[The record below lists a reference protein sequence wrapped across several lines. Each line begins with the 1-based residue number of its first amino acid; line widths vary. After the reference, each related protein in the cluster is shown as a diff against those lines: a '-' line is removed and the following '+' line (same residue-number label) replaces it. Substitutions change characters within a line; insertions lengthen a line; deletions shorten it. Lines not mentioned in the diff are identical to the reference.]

1 MPTGRFASTTCRF
14 TNGRF
19 ACDAATAQ
27 KLVAARSLTPVL
39 PLDVADLT
47 ADWFSAA
54 LGRDVTSVE
63 VLDRS
68 SGTTGRAHVALA
80 GDPSVPPTVFVKLP
94 PFDERQ
100 REFVT
105 SVGMGVA
112 EARFYRD
119 LAPEIPVRIPGVWF
133 ADTEGDGYVMVL
145 EDLVLGGCRFPHP
158 KDDDI
163 AWRARDIVEQMAA
176 LHARFWES
184 PRFDGDGDLA
194 WLAPKGTGS
203 AGGGATFVK
212 MAVDAVGDRL
222 PAEFHRLAD
231 IYISRNDDIVA
242 LWNSGPRTLV
252 HGDPHLGNLF
262 VDRVGGDTTG
272 FLDWAMIG
280 RSPGLRDVAYVM
292 CNSIPAEVRAADERA
307 LIDRYCELLGEAGV
321 DLDAETAW
329 EQYRLFAVYS
339 WVSATSTAG
348 MGSKWQPL
356 HIGLGGTKRATA
368 ACDQLGCVDLLERLL
383 G

>member
-1 MPTGRFASTTCRF
+1 VERVASR
-14 TNGRF
+14 
-19 ACDAATAQ
+19 
-27 KLVAARSLTPVL
+27 PVL
-39 PLDVADLT
+39 PIDVADLT
-47 ADWFSAA
+47 ADWFSAV
-54 LGRDVTSVE
+54 LGRDVHDVRL
-63 VLDRS
+63 LDRS
-68 SGTTGRAHVALA
+68 SGTTGRAHLALA
-80 GDPSVPPTVFVKLP
+80 GEPSVPPTVFVKLA
-94 PFDERQ
+94 PFDELQ

-119 LAPEIPVRIPGVWF
+119 LAAEIPVRVPGVWF
-133 ADTEGDGYVMVL
+133 SDTDGDRYVMVL
-145 EDLVLGGCRFPHP
+145 EDLVAGGCRFPTP

-163 AWRARDIVEQMAA
+163 AWRARDIVEQMAS
-176 LHARFWES
+176 LHSGFWES
-184 PRFDGDGDLA
+184 PRFENEGDLA
-194 WLAPKGTGS
+194 WLASKGTGS

-222 PAEFHRLAD
+222 PEVFHRLAD
-231 IYISRNDDIVA
+231 IFISRNDDIVR

-262 VDRVGGDTTG
+262 VDTVDGDRTG

-280 RSPGLRDVAYVM
+280 RSPGLRDVAYVV
-292 CNSIPAEVRAADERA
+292 CTSIPAEVRAADERA
-307 LIDRYCELLGEAGV
+307 LVDLYCALLGEAGV
-321 DLDAETAW
+321 DLDTETAW

-383 G
+383 A

>member
-1 MPTGRFASTTCRF
+1 M
-14 TNGRF
+14 
-19 ACDAATAQ
+19 
-27 KLVAARSLTPVL
+27 L
-39 PLDVADLT
+39 PIDVADLT
-47 ADWFSAA
+47 AEWFSAV
-54 LGRDVTSVE
+54 LQRE
-63 VLDRS
+63 VHDAELLDRS

-80 GDPSVPPTVFVKLP
+80 GEPTVPPTVFVKLA
-94 PFDERQ
+94 PFDELQ

-119 LAPEIPVRIPGVWF
+119 LASEMPVRVPGVWF
-133 ADTEGDGYVMVL
+133 ADTDGDRYVMVL
-145 EDLVLGGCRFPHP
+145 EDLVAGGCRFPHP

-163 AWRARDIVEQMAA
+163 AWRARDIVDQMAS
-176 LHARFWES
+176 LHSRFWES
-184 PRFDGDGDLA
+184 PRFDDDGDLA

-222 PAEFHRLAD
+222 PEVFHRLAD
-231 IYISRNDDIVA
+231 IFISRNDDIVR

-262 VDRVGGDTTG
+262 VDTVGGDRTG

-280 RSPGLRDVAYVM
+280 RSPGLRDVAYVL

-307 LIDRYCELLGEAGV
+307 LVDRYCALLGEAGI
-321 DLDAETAW
+321 DLDTEIAW

-383 G
+383 A

>member
-1 MPTGRFASTTCRF
+1 MGAP
-14 TNGRF
+14 
-19 ACDAATAQ
+19 
-27 KLVAARSLTPVL
+27 SLTLVL

-47 ADWFSAA
+47 AEWFGTA
-54 LGRDVTSVE
+54 LQRDVTDVAL
-63 VLDRS
+63 LDRS
-68 SGTTGRAHVALA
+68 SGTTGRVHVALT
-80 GDPSVPPTVFVKLP
+80 GDPGVPPTVFVKLA

-119 LAPEIPVRIPGVWF
+119 LAPEIPVRIPSVWY
-133 ADTEGDGYVMVL
+133 AETDGDGYVMVL
-145 EDLVLGGCRFPHP
+145 EDLVAGGCRFPHP
-158 KDDDI
+158 SDDDI

-176 LHARFWES
+176 LHSRFWES
-184 PRFDGDGDLA
+184 PRFDDGDLA
-194 WLAPKGTGS
+194 WLAPKGTGA
-203 AGGGATFVK
+203 AGGGAKFVK

-222 PAEFHRLAD
+222 PLAFHRLAD
-231 IYISRNDDIVA
+231 IYLARNDDIVR

-262 VDRVGGDTTG
+262 VDTRAGDRTG

-280 RSPGLRDVAYVM
+280 RSPGLRDVAYVL
-292 CNSIPAEVRAADERA
+292 CNSIPAGVRVTEERA
-307 LIDRYCELLGEAGV
+307 LVERYCALLAAAGV
-321 DLDAETAW
+321 DLDAEVAW

-356 HIGLGGTKRATA
+356 HIGLGGTRRATA
-368 ACDQLGCVDLLERLL
+368 ACEQLGCVDLLERLL
-383 G
+383 A

>member
-1 MPTGRFASTTCRF
+1 M
-14 TNGRF
+14 
-19 ACDAATAQ
+19 
-27 KLVAARSLTPVL
+27 L

-47 ADWFSAA
+47 ADWFSAV
-54 LGRDVTSVE
+54 LGREVNDVE

-68 SGTTGRAHVALA
+68 SGTTGRARVALA
-80 GDPSVPPTVFVKLP
+80 GEPSVPATVFVKLA
-94 PFDERQ
+94 PFDEQQ

-119 LAPEIPVRIPGVWF
+119 LASEVPVRVPGVWF
-133 ADTEGDGYVMVL
+133 AELDGERYVMVL
-145 EDLVLGGCRFPHP
+145 EDLIAGGCRFPTP

-176 LHARFWES
+176 LHSRFWES
-184 PRFDGDGDLA
+184 PRCDGDGDIA
-194 WLAPKGTGS
+194 WLAPKGTGA

-231 IYISRNDDIVA
+231 IYISRNDDIVQ

-262 VDRVGGDTTG
+262 VDTVAGETTG

-280 RSPGLRDVAYVM
+280 RSPGLRDVAYVL

-307 LIDRYCELLGEAGV
+307 LVDRYCALLGEAGI
-321 DLDAETAW
+321 DLDTEIAW

-356 HIGLGGTKRATA
+356 HIGLGGTERATA
-368 ACDQLGCVDLLERLL
+368 ACGQLGCVDLLERLL
-383 G
+383 A

>member
-1 MPTGRFASTTCRF
+1 M
-14 TNGRF
+14 
-19 ACDAATAQ
+19 
-27 KLVAARSLTPVL
+27 L

-47 ADWFSAA
+47 ADWFSTA
-54 LGRDVTSVE
+54 LDRDVTSVE

-145 EDLVLGGCRFPHP
+145 EDLVAGGCRFPHP

-184 PRFDGDGDLA
+184 PRFGGDGDLA

-203 AGGGATFVK
+203 AGGGAMFVK

-231 IYISRNDDIVA
+231 IYISRNDDIVG

-262 VDRVGGDTTG
+262 VDTVCGDTTG

-307 LIDRYCELLGEAGV
+307 LIDRYCELLRESGV
-321 DLDAETAW
+321 DLDTETAW

-368 ACDQLGCVDLLERLL
+368 ACDQLGCVELLERLL
-383 G
+383 A